1 MKAKIR
7 DTKKDIYIDVKIENN
22 LMSKNKQLNN
32 PDEIPDANDEKPKQ
46 NSGGSSASV
55 PSNVTKLLS
64 EYSGMM
70 AQRDLYKQTQLLPF
84 PYNPYAM
91 ITNNP
96 NNATTPNPQNSATN
110 QAIENNNDDDDD
122 DQALETSI
130 NEVIEQNDD
139 DDFEINDDPDVMTI
153 YKGYEFLNKQQ
164 EVDYLASLK
173 RDDRSKRKSAIRRI
187 KLNVRVRPATI
198 QEFKLAKYVRRFNRP
213 YWESLP
219 DIDAF

>member
-32 PDEIPDANDEKPKQ
+32 PDEIPDANDEKAEQK
-46 NSGGSSASV
+46 SGGSSASV
-55 PSNVTKLLS
+55 PSNVSRLLS
-64 EYSGMM
+64 EYSGIM

-91 ITNNP
+91 IANNP
-96 NNATTPNPQNSATN
+96 NNATTPNHQNNTQTT

-122 DQALETSI
+122 ALETSI
-130 NEVIEQNDD
+130 NEVVQQNDD
-139 DDFEINDDPDVMTI
+139 DDFEINDDPDVITMD
-153 YKGYEFLNKQQ
+153 KGYEFLNKQQ
-164 EVDYLASLK
+164 EVDYLASLNQ
-173 RDDRSKRKSAIRRI
+173 DELSKRKGAIRRV

-198 QEFKLAKYVRRFNRP
+198 KEFKLAKYVRRFNRA
-213 YWESLP
+213 YWDSLP
-219 DIDAF
+219 NIGAV